1 MPSRSSSSVKVF
13 YPKLSQ
19 AEVITR
25 LREGLKELRKQLP
38 ITQTVLFGSYAQGNY
53 TVGSD
58 VDLMIV
64 YEGEARPDAYAL
76 VKKILDLPRLE
87 LHLYTEAEYERLGET
102 LRKMAEGGIVLVDR
116 RHTSKRVQ
124 LLVKRLLDI
133 AVSAVG
139 LAVLAAPFALIA
151 LAIKLDSRGPVFFR
165 QERVGKDGKRFICW
179 KFRTM
184 IEGAINQG
192 LGVTI
197 ARDDPRITRV
207 GRFLR
212 NWGLDELPQ
221 LINVL
226 KGEMSLV
233 GPRPTFPYQV
243 ALYNDFQ
250 KRRLEVK
257 PGITGWALVNGRNRL
272 PWEERIKLDVW
283 YVDHWS
289 LWLDVKILLK
299 TLWVVLITREGL
311 YGEGGIND
319 DFRRD
324 PKHTSSQP
332 PHL

>member
-1 MPSRSSSSVKVF
+1 MQSRSSSSVKIF
-13 YPKLSQ
+13 YPALSR
-19 AEVITR
+19 AEVISR
-25 LREGLKELRKQLP
+25 LRAGVRELEQQLP
-38 ITQTVLFGSYAQGNY
+38 LVYVVLFGSYARGNY

-58 VDLMIV
+58 IDLLIV
-64 YEGEARPDAYAL
+64 YKGEARPDAYAC

-87 LHLYTEAEYERLGET
+87 PHVYTEAEYEELRGT
-102 LRKMAEGGIVLVDR
+102 LCTMTEGGIVLVDR
-116 RHTSKRVQ
+116 RRTSKHVQ
-124 LLVKRLLDI
+124 LFVKRFLDI
-133 AVSAVG
+133 VVSIVG
-139 LAVLAAPFALIA
+139 LALLAIPFALIA
-151 LAIKLDSRGPVFFR
+151 LAIKLDSKGPVFFK

-192 LGVTI
+192 LGVTV
-197 ARDDPRITRV
+197 AQDDPRITRV

-243 ALYNDFQ
+243 EQYNAFQ
-250 KRRLEVK
+250 RRRLEVK
-257 PGITGWALVNGRNRL
+257 PGITGWALVNGRNRV

-289 LWLDVKILLK
+289 LW
-299 TLWVVLITREGL
+299 WP
-311 YGEGGIND
+311 
-319 DFRRD
+319 RD
-324 PKHTSSQP
+324 GHHGPSRYKLRDYHW
-332 PHL
+332 

>member
-1 MPSRSSSSVKVF
+1 MQSRSSSSVRIF
-13 YPKLSQ
+13 YPALSH
-19 AEVITR
+19 AEVISR
-25 LREGLKELRKQLP
+25 LRAGVRELEKQFPLVYV
-38 ITQTVLFGSYAQGNY
+38 VLFGSYAKGNY

-58 VDLMIV
+58 IDLLIV
-64 YEGEARPDAYAL
+64 YKGEARPDAYAC

-87 LHLYTEAEYERLGET
+87 PHLYTKAEYEELRGT
-102 LRKMAEGGIVLVDR
+102 LCTMTKGGIVLMDR
-116 RHTSKRVQ
+116 HRISKRAQ
-124 LLVKRLLDI
+124 LFVKRLLDI
-133 AVSAVG
+133 VVSVVG
-139 LAVLAAPFALIA
+139 LTLLAIPFALIA
-151 LAIKLDSRGPVFFR
+151 LAIKLDSKGPVFFKH
-165 QERVGKDGKRFICW
+165 ERVGKDGKRFICW

-192 LGVTI
+192 LGVTV
-197 ARDDPRITRV
+197 AKDDPRITRV

-243 ALYNDFQ
+243 QQYDDVQ

-272 PWEERIKLDVW
+272 PWEERIQLDVW
-283 YVDHWS
+283 YVDHWA
-289 LWLDVKILLK
+289 LWLDLKILLK
-299 TLWVVLITREGL
+299 TLWVVLVTREGL
-311 YGEGGIND
+311 YGEGGVND

-324 PKHTSSQP
+324 RHEA
-332 PHL
+332 

>member
-1 MPSRSSSSVKVF
+1 MQSRSSSSVRIF
-13 YPKLSQ
+13 YPALSQ
-19 AEVITR
+19 AEVISR
-25 LREGLKELRKQLP
+25 LRMGVRELEKQLP
-38 ITQTVLFGSYAQGNY
+38 LVYVVLFGSYAKGNY

-58 VDLMIV
+58 IDLLVV
-64 YEGEARPDAYAL
+64 YKGEARPGAYAC

-87 LHLYTEAEYERLGET
+87 PHVYTEAEYERLRGT
-102 LRKMAEGGIVLVDR
+102 LCTMTEGGIVLVDR
-116 RHTSKRVQ
+116 RCTSKRVQ
-124 LLVKRLLDI
+124 LFMKRFLDI
-133 AVSAVG
+133 VVSVVG
-139 LAVLAAPFALIA
+139 LALLALPFALIA
-151 LAIKLDSRGPVFFR
+151 LAIKLDSKGSVFFKH
-165 QERVGKDGKRFICW
+165 ERVGKDGKRFICW

-192 LGVTI
+192 LGVTV
-197 ARDDPRITRV
+197 AQDDPRITRV

-243 ALYNDFQ
+243 EQYNAFQ
-250 KRRLEVK
+250 RRRLEVK

-289 LWLDVKILLK
+289 LWLDLKILLK
-299 TLWVVLITREGL
+299 TLWVVLVTREGL

-319 DFRRD
+319 DFRRG
-324 PKHTSSQP
+324 SQP
-332 PHL
+332 QHYDS